1 MATEEAKAVDRPAVG
16 ADRSGSPTPSDG
28 LTFPKAGGPATADR
42 PGGPSIVTRQ
52 PGAQESDPRR
62 YRNRRR
68 RLEVGLGIAIPVLLF
83 AGWQWA
89 SKTGALDPRFFPAP
103 SDLWSTA
110 VRLFQTGVMGHEI
123 VTSFR
128 RVFEGFF
135 MGVAAAL
142 ILGVAIGASHIA
154 RSALQPVI
162 YGFWAIPK
170 LAILPLLLLFFG
182 LSEFPIILLIA
193 IECFFLVL
201 IPTIAAVST
210 VSESYRE
217 VATSFNAG
225 RLQMLRYVLIPGAM
239 PLIVVAL
246 RLAAGASVLVMV
258 AGEYIDGKEGLG
270 FFIFNSWQL
279 FEPKQMYVGI
289 IVVSILGTIWTLV
302 VQAVGR
308 YLTRWQ
314 RET

>member
-1 MATEEAKAVDRPAVG
+1 MAEETKAMDPPGIAAGDRAGVASAGITAPLTAAG
-16 ADRSGSPTPSDG
+16 APGA
-28 LTFPKAGGPATADR
+28 AGI
-42 PGGPSIVTRQ
+42 PGGPRIVTRQ
-52 PGAQESDPRR
+52 PGQQESDPRR

-68 RLEVGLGIAIPVLLF
+68 RIEVGLGIAVPVLLF
-83 AGWQWA
+83 VGWQWA
-89 SKTGALDPRFFPAP
+89 SKTGALDPHFFPAP
-103 SDLWSTA
+103 TDLWSTA
-110 VRLFQTGVMGHEI
+110 VTSFHSGIMGHLI

-154 RSALQPVI
+154 RSAFQPVI
-162 YGFWAIPK
+162 YAFWAIPK

-217 VATSFNAG
+217 VATSFNATH
-225 RLQMLRYVLIPGAM
+225 RQMLRYVLIPGAM
-239 PLIVVAL
+239 PLIAVAL

-258 AGEYIDGKEGLG
+258 AGEYIDGKPGLG
-270 FFIFNSWQL
+270 FYIFNSWQL
-279 FEPKQMYVGI
+279 SEPKQMYVGI
-289 IVVSILGTIWTLV
+289 IVVSVLGTVWTLV
-302 VQAVGR
+302 VQGVGR
-308 YLTRWQ
+308 YFTRWQ